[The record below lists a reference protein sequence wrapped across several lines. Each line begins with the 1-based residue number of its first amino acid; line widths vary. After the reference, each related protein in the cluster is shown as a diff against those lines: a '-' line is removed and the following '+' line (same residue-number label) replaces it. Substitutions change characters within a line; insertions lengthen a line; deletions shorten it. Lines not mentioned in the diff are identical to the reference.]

1 VATVWCNG
9 CAVHSALSALSA
21 LCGAQP
27 PAGTRACLP
36 PRPPARRLYA
46 VGASACAFVSML
58 TCLRAVAQRRPRSAT
73 RARHTPGRTP
83 WGAPARRYARL
94 PAPAPAIAPSQRCPR
109 VGVCLCEHAD
119 LPVCCGAGF
128 KQGFNAMHRS
138 PDSQLS
144 AVHVPATL
152 WYADTPTVHRR
163 RRGATLCRPA
173 HVHRCHGFASGRQYS
188 CSFSGA
194 WQDIRTVCPV
204 TGGKMAL
211 PGMKN
216 RGHTDG
222 PSRHK
227 RTSALRPRARTR
239 VRPLMPRRPA
249 CGLDR
254 AP

>member
-1 VATVWCNG
+1 MQRVRG
-9 CAVHSALSALSA
+9 ALGPV
-21 LCGAQP
+21 CP
-27 PAGTRACLP
+27 PWGPRRFACLP
-36 PRPPARRLYA
+36 PRPLSRRPSAAL
-46 VGASACAFVSML
+46 ASACAFASML
-58 TCLRAVAQRRPRSAT
+58 TCLCAVVQ
-73 RARHTPGRTP
+73 
-83 WGAPARRYARL
+83 
-94 PAPAPAIAPSQRCPR
+94 
-109 VGVCLCEHAD
+109 
-119 LPVCCGAGF
+119 GF